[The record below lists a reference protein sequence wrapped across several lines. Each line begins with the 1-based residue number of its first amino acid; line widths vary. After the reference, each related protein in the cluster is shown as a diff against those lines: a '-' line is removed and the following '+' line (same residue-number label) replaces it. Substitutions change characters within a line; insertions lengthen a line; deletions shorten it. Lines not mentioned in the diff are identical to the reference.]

1 MSAADE
7 EETEAALR
15 EAQAQLDWLESQS
28 APRRAAEANARVLLG
43 QLIKRR
49 QRAQQRGVPM
59 WEGAQRGALR
69 MVVLAAG
76 CVVLITGAT
85 ALDGTLG
92 GVGIVVAMGVLVLES
107 MR

>member
-15 EAQAQLDWLESQS
+15 EAQAQLDWLEAQS
-28 APRRAAEANARVLLG
+28 APRREAEANARVLLG
-43 QLIKRR
+43 RLIKRR

-69 MVVLAAG
+69 MVVLATG

-92 GVGIVVAMGVLVLES
+92 GVGIVVAMGVLVVEG